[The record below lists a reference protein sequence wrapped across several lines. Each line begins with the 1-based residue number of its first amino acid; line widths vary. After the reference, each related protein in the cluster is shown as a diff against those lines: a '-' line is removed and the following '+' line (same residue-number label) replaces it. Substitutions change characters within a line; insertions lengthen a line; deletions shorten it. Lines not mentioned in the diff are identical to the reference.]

1 MKKVSVVIPVWNPGE
16 LILHCVSALRQQ
28 TYQNLQ
34 IVLVD
39 NHSVIP
45 VAQIFQDA
53 QQTISDLLIVTNEVN
68 LGFSGG
74 VNRGIVE
81 SDGEYLVILNQD
93 VELFPDAIEKMI
105 DALDDVSVGI
115 VGGTLLY
122 RDQRIQHVGD

>member
-1 MKKVSVVIPVWNPGE
+1 
-16 LILHCVSALRQQ
+16 
-28 TYQNLQ
+28 
-34 IVLVD
+34 
-39 NHSVIP
+39 
-45 VAQIFQDA
+45 
-53 QQTISDLLIVTNEVN
+53 VN